1 MKKQPIIYKN
11 QVIGYIDYLK
21 LIDGKIE
28 VAVIYLFKTE
38 LYDEV
43 VGNIK
48 RGNFA
53 TFDNNPD
60 TEVLT
65 NNNLYDIKLEND
77 LLTIKLKV

>member
-1 MKKQPIIYKN
+1 LKKQPIIYKN

-21 LIDGKIE
+21 FIDGKIE
-28 VAVIYLFKTE
+28 VASIYLFRNE

-48 RGNFA
+48 RGSFA
-53 TFDNNPD
+53 TFDSNPN

-65 NNNLYDIKLEND
+65 ENNLYDIKLEND
-77 LLTIKLKV
+77 LLTIKLK